1 MDILIGERK
10 VEEQFPKLGDYF
22 VDSWP
27 AYSFVNIY
35 LDQIGA
41 REQRRQ
47 ELDRQAERVKSIVHS
62 VRELLSTASAESSD
76 VGDLD
81 Y

>member
-1 MDILIGERK
+1 MIK
-10 VEEQFPKLGDYF
+10 VEERFPKLGDYF

-35 LDQIGA
+35 LDQIRA

-47 ELDRQAERVKSIVHS
+47 ELNRQAERVMSVVHS